1 MSSGRGKKAEC
12 PVEGVKKAE
21 CPVEGDEK
29 AECPMEGVK
38 KLCVQWKE

>member
-1 MSSGRGKKAEC
+1 MYSGRGKRAEC
-12 PVEGVKKAE
+12 PVEGVKKAD